1 MNEMNCN
8 NCQRWLHGYLDNE
21 LDTTT
26 ATLVAA
32 HLQACR
38 QCKRQYEEMKT
49 LAAGVKEHAPYFEA
63 PASLAP
69 NVFSAIHAQTPPAAS
84 FRQTLR
90 EKSRNWFAPAFS
102 MAALVAAALLY
113 VATPVS
119 QNPWVDE
126 AVSEHVRSLMA
137 EHLNDVASS
146 DKHTVK
152 PWFTGKIDFSPPVY
166 DLTAQGYPLL
176 GGRLDYLQ
184 HQIVAALTYRRNK
197 HIINVFI
204 MLTGEADS
212 SPASLSA
219 RGYNIVDWQ
228 QNHMRFIA
236 VSDLNAAE
244 LTAFAQ
250 FIQKGM

>member
-8 NCQRWLHGYLDNE
+8 ICQRWLHGYLDNE

-32 HLQACR
+32 HLEACPK
-38 QCKRQYEEMKT
+38 CKRQYEEMKT
-49 LAAGVKEHAPYFEA
+49 LVAQVKEHAPYFEA
-63 PASLAP
+63 PASLTRS
-69 NVFSAIHAQTPPAAS
+69 VFSTLDAQASPAINIWQVIQDRVRHW
-84 FRQTLR
+84 L
-90 EKSRNWFAPAFS
+90 APAFS
-102 MAALVAAALLY
+102 VATLAAAVLLY
-113 VATPVS
+113 VATPMN

-126 AVSEHVRSLMA
+126 AVSEHVRSLMV

-152 PWFTGKIDFSPPVY
+152 PWFTGKLDFSPPVY
-166 DLTAQGYPLL
+166 DFTAQGYPLL

-184 HQIVAALTYRRNK
+184 HQTVAALTYRRNK

-204 MLTGEADS
+204 RPISDADS
-212 SPASLSA
+212 SLKSLSD
-219 RGYNIVDWQ
+219 RGYNIVYWQ

-236 VSDLNAAE
+236 VSDLNMGE
-244 LTAFAQ
+244 LMPLAQ
-250 FIQKGM
+250 LIQKGM

>member
-8 NCQRWLHGYLDNE
+8 NCRHWLQGYLDNE

-32 HLQACR
+32 HLEACP
-38 QCKRQYEEMKT
+38 QCKRRYEEMKMLMT
-49 LAAGVKEHAPYFEA
+49 GVKEHAPYFEA
-63 PASLAP
+63 PASLTRS
-69 NVFSAIHAQTPPAAS
+69 VFSAIHAQASPAAS
-84 FRQTLR
+84 IWQTMWDR
-90 EKSRNWFAPAFS
+90 SRNWFVPAFS
-102 MAALVAAALLY
+102 MAALAVAVLLY
-113 VATPVS
+113 VGAPIN
-119 QNPWVDE
+119 QNSWVDE

-184 HQIVAALTYRRNK
+184 HQTVAALTYRRNK
-197 HIINVFI
+197 HIINAFI
-204 MLTGEADS
+204 MPTGEADNA
-212 SPASLSA
+212 PANLSV
-219 RGYNIVDWQ
+219 RGYNIVAWR

-236 VSDLNAAE
+236 VSDLNAVE
-244 LTAFAQ
+244 LTAFARL
-250 FIQKGM
+250 IQKDM

>member
-21 LDTTT
+21 LDTAT

-32 HLQACR
+32 HLEACLK
-38 QCKRQYEEMKT
+38 CKHQYEEMKT
-49 LAAGVKEHAPYFEA
+49 LIADVKEHVPYYEA
-63 PASLAP
+63 PASLTR
-69 NVFSAIHAQTPPAAS
+69 NVFSAIQAQASPAAS
-84 FRQTLR
+84 IWQTIQDR
-90 EKSRNWFAPAFS
+90 SRNWFVPAFS
-102 MAALVAAALLY
+102 MAVLAASVLLY
-113 VATPVS
+113 IAVPTN
-119 QNPWVDE
+119 QNLWVDE

-152 PWFTGKIDFSPPVY
+152 PWFTGKLDFSPPVY
-166 DLTAQGYPLL
+166 DFTAQGYPLL

-184 HQIVAALTYRRNK
+184 HQTVAALIYRYNK

-204 MLTGEADS
+204 MPTGEADS

-219 RGYNIVDWQ
+219 RGYNIVCWQ

-236 VSDLNAAE
+236 VSDLNRGE
-244 LTAFAQ
+244 LMTFSQ
-250 FIQKGM
+250 LVQKGM